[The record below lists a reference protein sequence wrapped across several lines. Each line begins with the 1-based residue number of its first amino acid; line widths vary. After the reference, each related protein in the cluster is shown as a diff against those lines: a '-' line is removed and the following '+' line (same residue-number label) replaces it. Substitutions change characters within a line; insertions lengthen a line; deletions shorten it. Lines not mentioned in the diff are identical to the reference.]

1 MRYSIYY
8 SAEGDDY
15 LVLNHR
21 YSYVTNHK
29 NESFD
34 DILANYEKYKHL
46 KPTHDEG
53 FWYRACTSAGYETI
67 TEWLDG
73 NYPDAVHIVDFN
85 SITKLK
91 EQYIELFI

>member
-8 SAEGDDY
+8 SAKGDDY
-15 LVLNHR
+15 IVLNHR

-46 KPTHDEG
+46 KPIHDEA
-53 FWYRACTSAGYETI
+53 FWYMACGAEGYETI
-67 TEWLDG
+67 TE
-73 NYPDAVHIVDFN
+73 
-85 SITKLK
+85 
-91 EQYIELFI
+91 